1 MLGRRHTF
9 EPGHLLNFRNGGST
23 IALLTRLSSRR
34 ISRQLRRHYRNH
46 LRTSGASIRCRGAP
60 TRFCY
65 LVPSDFAQPSQ
76 HTLHHHWSCQFVPRW
91 PKYPELRTSPHCSQR
106 CAGSRATGR
115 FAEGG
120 GCVRGLCKG
129 QTFTFSSNK
138 CNPAL
143 GGPHANKREQ
153 SGTIAASKK
162 SASAVLAEIEPRMV
176 AMPACAS
183 PEEPALEAA
192 SAETIS
198 PAAAGTAAMAS
209 APPPSLASSPD
220 EAEGAEGCREKSVA
234 I

>member
-1 MLGRRHTF
+1 MPPRTRRCSVNVLHARQTT
-9 EPGHLLNFRNGGST
+9 HLRARALVKLSERRKHNRTADSPLFTAHQPPTSETLSQSLANFRGKYKMQRGPNKVLLFGAFRLCPT
-23 IALLTRLSSRR
+23 IPAHPAPPLVLPIRAAVAKISGATDQPALL
-34 ISRQLRRHYRNH
+34 
-46 LRTSGASIRCRGAP
+46 
-60 TRFCY
+60 
-65 LVPSDFAQPSQ
+65 
-76 HTLHHHWSCQFVPRW
+76 
-91 PKYPELRTSPHCSQR
+91 QR

-209 APPPSLASSPD
+209 AP
-220 EAEGAEGCREKSVA
+220 
-234 I
+234 